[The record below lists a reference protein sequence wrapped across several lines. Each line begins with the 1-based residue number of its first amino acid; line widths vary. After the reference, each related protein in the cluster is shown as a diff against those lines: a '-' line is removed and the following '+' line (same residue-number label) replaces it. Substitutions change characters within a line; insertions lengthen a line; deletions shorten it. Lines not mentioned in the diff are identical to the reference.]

1 VESCSLA
8 SDQNTRVVNGHTES
22 LQVADPTG
30 RIEEGNRA
38 DMIVVLA
45 ISLAGVD
52 ALQNLLLVIGNGQL
66 VMKRIAFSV
75 SD

>member
-1 VESCSLA
+1 
-8 SDQNTRVVNGHTES
+8 
-22 LQVADPTG
+22 
-30 RIEEGNRA
+30 
-38 DMIVVLA
+38 MIVVLA